1 MGFLVSLLGG
11 PIVGVLGS
19 AISAGVGY
27 FERKQKIE
35 EKKLDYA
42 QETKLQEMNIAARSA
57 EMESEAAIAHTAAVS
72 KSLEA
77 SYKHDA
83 SYGLVGETAA
93 TVLRFV
99 RPALTVF
106 LLLLVTVIYFT
117 LPEAK
122 VVGVD
127 GVATTVG
134 EMVIL
139 KIMFLSEVALTWWFV
154 DRRKSNK

>member
-11 PIVGVLGS
+11 PIIGVLGS

-35 EKKLDYA
+35 EKQLDYA

-57 EMESEAAIAHTAAVS
+57 EMESEAAIVHTAAVS
-72 KSLEA
+72 KSLEF

-83 SYGLVGETAA
+83 SYGPVGETAA